1 MHYIRKLVHDEIIA
15 LHYCASSEQ
24 VANIFTKEL
33 FEKTFNNLKS
43 LLGIEDHMVK
53 TD

>member
-1 MHYIRKLVHDEIIA
+1 MHYIKGLVHDEVIV

-24 VANIFTKEL
+24 VADPFTKE
-33 FEKTFNNLKS
+33 FSEKTFNNLKS
-43 LLGIEDHMVK
+43 LLGIADHMVK